1 MKKLY
6 LILSLLLVIG
16 VSTACGVSTN
26 DYKAVSA
33 ELDVANTEKDALNN
47 DLKNVQKENE
57 DLKAKIAEYEKIIE
71 PYKELTAAEIEAQTN
86 EANLK
91 AKKDK
96 DALEAI
102 EKKEAEE
109 KVVKEKEEAAAKEKE
124 EKAGYDTGITYKQLA
139 RTPDDYKDKKVKFSG
154 KVLQVMEGDGYIHL
168 RFAVDSDY
176 DSVLYVEYDKS
187 IVSSR
192 ILEDDYITIYGTS
205 FGLYSYQST
214 MGGTI
219 TIPSVLVDKI
229 DQ

>member
-1 MKKLY
+1 MKKHY
-6 LILSLLLVIG
+6 LLLTMLTTIFLL
-16 VSTACGVSTN
+16 TACGVSTN
-26 DYKAVSA
+26 DYMAVSN
-33 ELDVANTEKDALNN
+33 ELDLVKT
-47 DLKNVQKENE
+47 ENE
-57 DLKAKIAEYEKIIE
+57 TLKADLEDSKTEANELKTKISELEKIIE
-71 PYKELTAAEIEAQTN
+71 PYKNLSASEIEAQTN

-96 DALEAI
+96 NALESM

-109 KVVKEKEEAAAKEKE
+109 KAAKEKKEAAAKEKE
-124 EKAGYDTGITYKQLA
+124 EKAGYDTGVTYKQLA

-154 KVLQVMEGDGYIHL
+154 KVLQVMEGDGYNHL

-176 DSVLYVEYDKS
+176 DNVLYIEYDKS
-187 IVSSR
+187 IVTSR